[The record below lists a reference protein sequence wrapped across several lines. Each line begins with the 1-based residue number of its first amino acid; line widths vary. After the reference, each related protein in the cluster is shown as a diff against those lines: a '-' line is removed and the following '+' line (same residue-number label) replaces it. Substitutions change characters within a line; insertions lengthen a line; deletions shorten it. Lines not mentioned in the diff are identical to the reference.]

1 MKKIVFEG
9 DIFDL
14 TDDSDESSQPKISS
28 TIKSDWP
35 RPQYSDGT
43 YFPVNFLEHETVAG
57 YPTDEW
63 PRNDGVDD
71 VLDLVSLFEKE
82 YIRCCIFDV
91 VALQYYG
98 SERLRNVSVVTT
110 RCNRGYMLR
119 FLM

>member
-1 MKKIVFEG
+1 MKKFVLEG

-14 TDDSDESSQPKISS
+14 TDDSDESCQPNISS

-71 VLDLVSLFEKE
+71 VLDIVSLIEKGC
-82 YIRCCIFDV
+82 IRCCIFDV

-98 SERLRNVSVVTT
+98 SERLRNVSVTAT
-110 RCNRGYMLR
+110 RRNHDCMLT